1 MYFPLLSLGEI
12 LKNALLNTILGM
24 GVVFSV
30 LIFISL
36 LISLLAFIPKI
47 QAAYRKKTQTQQPEK
62 EPENTSSPIIPN
74 PVENMPQDDLELIA
88 VISAAIAAS
97 TGMSEDDFVVRSIRR
112 SNANNW
118 NKTIEI

>member
-47 QAAYRKKTQTQQPEK
+47 QAAYRKKTQIQQPEK
-62 EPENTSSPIIPN
+62 EPENTCSPIIPD

-97 TGMSEDDFVVRSIRR
+97 TGFGLF
-112 SNANNW
+112 
-118 NKTIEI
+118 